1 MWTFGRKLAAGFA
14 LSWILLVVVGAAS
27 YRAIQ
32 SLLEANQWV
41 THTHDVLN
49 SSARIL
55 NLVTEAESEQRVYMI
70 TGDPRGLESY
80 TGVESHVA
88 AEVSELRRLT
98 SDNPRQQDRIAEVEQ
113 SIAQKLAS
121 MDNNVTT
128 RRDSGFEAAAK
139 LVRGGEGRRLMNEVR
154 RVFASIEQEERD
166 LLAVRAQEMTEA
178 SSVARATITVGTLVC
193 LVLVSVAGILIT
205 RGVTREVGS
214 AIQSMEGSSA
224 ELQAAANQQ
233 VTGAR
238 EQVTA
243 MNQISTTI
251 SEFLA
256 TSRQIA
262 ESSQRV
268 AGIADETSRSA
279 GVGETTVNGAHA
291 SITAIREQVD
301 LVVEHMLDLGKK
313 SQQIGAVLDI
323 VSELAEQ
330 TNILAINATIEA
342 VGAGEAG
349 ARFAVVAD
357 EIRKLAD
364 RVAGSTKEIRALI
377 EDVRSA
383 VNTTVMA
390 TEGGSKA
397 VDVGSRQFSDVAR
410 AFKQIAGLVVTTT
423 EAAREIELSTKQ
435 QSSAAEQVNL
445 AIASVA
451 QATRENEV
459 SSGAVL
465 QTASQIA
472 RLSKA
477 LLRLIQPSAAA

>member
-70 TGDPRGLESY
+70 TGDPRGLDSY

-268 AGIADETSRSA
+268 AGIADDRQRRARVDHRDSRA
-279 GVGETTVNGAHA
+279 GRPGRRAHA
-291 SITAIREQVD
+291 RSRQEVAADRR
-301 LVVEHMLDLGKK
+301 
-313 SQQIGAVLDI
+313 
-323 VSELAEQ
+323 
-330 TNILAINATIEA
+330 
-342 VGAGEAG
+342 G
-349 ARFAVVAD
+349 ARH
-357 EIRKLAD
+357 
-364 RVAGSTKEIRALI
+364 
-377 EDVRSA
+377 
-383 VNTTVMA
+383 
-390 TEGGSKA
+390 
-397 VDVGSRQFSDVAR
+397 
-410 AFKQIAGLVVTTT
+410 
-423 EAAREIELSTKQ
+423 
-435 QSSAAEQVNL
+435 
-445 AIASVA
+445 
-451 QATRENEV
+451 
-459 SSGAVL
+459 
-465 QTASQIA
+465 
-472 RLSKA
+472 RL
-477 LLRLIQPSAAA
+477 